1 MLVIPKLVCYFW
13 FLLFLFVCKFV
24 IVCLCVHPSIHPKIY
39 SFHPSVLKIQ
49 LRDLPRLLCK
59 TALFLFEVVT
69 LQVYNV
75 SVDADAFLDIDGYSM
90 ESAEESCPPLNSDVA
105 SRPQLERFACKLA
118 SILFYIEV
126 CVKCIQRCQTLNFSI
141 RQQGR
146 RAKDLSVIH
155 FLCVLDKKGL
165 DSLAS
170 L

>member
-1 MLVIPKLVCYFW
+1 MQVCDSLSMRPSILHSITKFIP
-13 FLLFLFVCKFV
+13 
-24 IVCLCVHPSIHPKIY
+24 PSIHP
-39 SFHPSVLKIQ
+39 SVFNVFKIQ
-49 LRDLPRLLCK
+49 LRDLPRVFCK

-90 ESAEESCPPLNSDVA
+90 ESAEESCPHPLNSDVA
-105 SRPQLERFACKLA
+105 SKPQLERFACKLA

-126 CVKCIQRCQTLNFSI
+126 CVKCIQQCQTLNFGI

-146 RAKDLSVIH
+146 RAKDLSVTH
-155 FLCVLDKKGL
+155 FVCVLDTKGL